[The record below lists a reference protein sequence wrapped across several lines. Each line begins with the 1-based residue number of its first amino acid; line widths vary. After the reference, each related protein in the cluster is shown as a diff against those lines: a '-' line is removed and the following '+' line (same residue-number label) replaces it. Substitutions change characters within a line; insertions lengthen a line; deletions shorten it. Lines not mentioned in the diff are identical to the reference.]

1 MLLIW
6 EVETLAEYILQIKDL
21 HFWYGEIHA
30 LKGISL
36 NVEKNGVVSLL
47 GANGAGKTTT
57 LQYISGLIK
66 GKHAGEIWYMGQR
79 IDGKSAHTLS
89 KIGIAQCI
97 EGRRIF
103 SQLSVRENLM
113 MGAYLCRD
121 NAKIKRNLEYV
132 FTLFPRL
139 LEREKQMGGT
149 LSGGEQQMLAV
160 GRALMQDPKLLMM
173 DEPSLGLAPLLI
185 EEVFRAIKKIK
196 EDGLPIL
203 LVEQNSKAALQVAD
217 RGYVLEVGELVLE
230 DAANLGGVKLGDT
243 VVILGA
249 GCIGLTT
256 LAACKAM
263 SASKIIVTDLF
274 QNRLDKALEMGADY
288 TINGREE
295 DTLARVME
303 LTGGMGAHIVF
314 ETAGNRV
321 TAAQTESLTR
331 RGGTIVI
338 VGNVMGDTPMNFY
351 KIAHKELV
359 IKTVHRYRNVFPLA
373 IQAISDGKIDIEK
386 IASDCF
392 DFDNGIA
399 AFEKSLCEKQAVVK
413 AILKME

>member
-1 MLLIW
+1 MSKKTVLFLY
-6 EVETLAEYILQIKDL
+6 LARM
-21 HFWYGEIHA
+21 
-30 LKGISL
+30 
-36 NVEKNGVVSLL
+36 VPEKQQPYSIYPVSLRESTP
-47 GANGAGKTTT
+47 AK
-57 LQYISGLIK
+57 SG
-66 GKHAGEIWYMGQR
+66 IWGNVLTENLP
-79 IDGKSAHTLS
+79 IPLS

-230 DAANLGGVKLGDT
+230 DTAENLLH
-243 VVILGA
+243 
-249 GCIGLTT
+249 
-256 LAACKAM
+256 
-263 SASKIIVTDLF
+263 
-274 QNRLDKALEMGADY
+274 Q
-288 TINGREE
+288 
-295 DTLARVME
+295 
-303 LTGGMGAHIVF
+303 
-314 ETAGNRV
+314 
-321 TAAQTESLTR
+321 
-331 RGGTIVI
+331 
-338 VGNVMGDTPMNFY
+338 
-351 KIAHKELV
+351 
-359 IKTVHRYRNVFPLA
+359 
-373 IQAISDGKIDIEK
+373 
-386 IASDCF
+386 
-392 DFDNGIA
+392 
-399 AFEKSLCEKQAVVK
+399 
-413 AILKME
+413 

>member
-1 MLLIW
+1 M
-6 EVETLAEYILQIKDL
+6 AEYILQVKDL

-173 DEPSLGLAPLLI
+173 DEPL
-185 EEVFRAIKKIK
+185 
-196 EDGLPIL
+196 
-203 LVEQNSKAALQVAD
+203 
-217 RGYVLEVGELVLE
+217 
-230 DAANLGGVKLGDT
+230 
-243 VVILGA
+243 
-249 GCIGLTT
+249 
-256 LAACKAM
+256 
-263 SASKIIVTDLF
+263 
-274 QNRLDKALEMGADY
+274 
-288 TINGREE
+288 
-295 DTLARVME
+295 
-303 LTGGMGAHIVF
+303 
-314 ETAGNRV
+314 
-321 TAAQTESLTR
+321 
-331 RGGTIVI
+331 
-338 VGNVMGDTPMNFY
+338 
-351 KIAHKELV
+351 
-359 IKTVHRYRNVFPLA
+359 
-373 IQAISDGKIDIEK
+373 
-386 IASDCF
+386 
-392 DFDNGIA
+392 
-399 AFEKSLCEKQAVVK
+399 
-413 AILKME
+413 